1 MKISASR
8 IHFHTPCPISKI
20 LAVFATVSLTST
32 YLLAD
37 PAEKSAT
44 DKSAYDLMH
53 PTPDSLLRDFDTDR
67 PDKTNSPHT
76 LDAGRFQL
84 EAGIIGYTR
93 NKESGVRTQNVSW
106 ADTMLRAGLTSSTEL
121 QLEIPFFQTQSDKG
135 LTTGKSDRSGGIGD
149 LTAIL
154 KTNFW
159 GNDSGDTACGI
170 ELFVTAPTAS
180 HNFGNKKAE
189 GGALFL
195 LGFKLPQDFDLG
207 INSGVNLVVDDDNDY
222 DSQIV
227 DSISVSHTIVGPLSG
242 YLEFY
247 SAVPTSD
254 AGNWEGSVDVGL
266 LLMLG
271 KNFQLDSGVNFGVT
285 RSADD
290 LMTFFG
296 ASYRF

>member
-1 MKISASR
+1 MKIQPLVL
-8 IHFHTPCPISKI
+8 IPM
-20 LAVFATVSLTST
+20 
-32 YLLAD
+32 LLSPARLIAGTTAD
-37 PAEKSAT
+37 AEP
-44 DKSAYDLMH
+44 DKSAYNLFH

-84 EAGIIGYTR
+84 EAGITGYTR
-93 NKESGVRTQNVSW
+93 NKDSGVRTQNWTW

-121 QLEIPFFQTQSDKG
+121 QLEMPFFQTNSDKD
-135 LTTGKSDRSGGIGD
+135 LPTGKVDQNSGIGD

-159 GNDSGDTACGI
+159 GNDSGDTAGGL

-180 HNFGNKKAE
+180 HNLGSGKVE

-195 LGFKLPQDFDLG
+195 LGLKLPQDFDLG
-207 INSGVNLVVDDDNDY
+207 INSGVNIVVDDDDDY
-222 DSQIV
+222 GAEIV
-227 DSISVSHTIVGPLSG
+227 NSVSVSHSIVGPLSG

-247 SAVPTSD
+247 SAVPTAD
-254 AGNWEGSVDVGL
+254 AGNWEGTVDVGL

-271 KNFQLDSGVNFGVT
+271 KNFQLDTGVNFGVT
-285 RSADD
+285 HGADD
-290 LMTFFG
+290 LQTFVG